1 MARPIQYDTDAV
13 IEKAM
18 QAFWEKG
25 YHATSMA
32 NLVEITGLKPGSIYA
47 AFHSKEKFFIAAV
60 DHYGKKGSEAVLR
73 MLTEAPT
80 HLQGIRNFIQSI
92 AEDVADPG
100 SRRSCFLVNTV
111 LELASQNEAAGQR
124 ARLYLDAIENHIRF
138 ALEMSV
144 RKGEISPEKNPVSL
158 AAFIM
163 CNIWGL
169 RVLGGTKPSPEKV
182 GMVASC
188 LLAVL
193 D

>member
-1 MARPIQYDTDAV
+1 MARPIQYDTEEV

-32 NLVEITGLKPGSIYA
+32 DLVEITGLKPGSIYA
-47 AFHSKEKFFIAAV
+47 AFHSKENFFIAAV
-60 DHYGKKGSEAVLR
+60 DHYGKKGSEAVRR

-80 HLQGIRNFIQSI
+80 HLQGIRNFIQGI
-92 AEDVADPG
+92 AVDVADPG
-100 SRRSCFLVNTV
+100 SKRSCFLVNTV
-111 LELASQNEAAGQR
+111 LELASQNEVAGRRAA
-124 ARLYLDAIENHIRF
+124 LHLDAIENHVRS
-138 ALEMSV
+138 ALEMSAK
-144 RKGEISPEKNPVSL
+144 KGELSSEKDPVSL

-169 RVLGGTKPSPEKV
+169 RVLGGTKPSPERV
-182 GMVASC
+182 GMVVSC
-188 LLAVL
+188 LLSTL